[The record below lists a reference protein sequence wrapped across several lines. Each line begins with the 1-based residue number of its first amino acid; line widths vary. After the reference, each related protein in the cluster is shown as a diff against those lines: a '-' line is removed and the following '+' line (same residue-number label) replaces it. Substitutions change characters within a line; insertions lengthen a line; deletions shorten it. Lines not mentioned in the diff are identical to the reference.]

1 MYFFVFFPSA
11 LEGVIREF
19 REVDEYRIEVRRQK
33 EMDELFISIEID
45 KDGKTCETVRREIF
59 DEIKRKFNVRSEIS
73 VVSAGSL
80 PRFELKARRFFRVKE

>member
-19 REVDEYRIEVRRQK
+19 REVDEYRIE
-33 EMDELFISIEID
+33 
-45 KDGKTCETVRREIF
+45 VRREIF

-80 PRFELKARRFFRVKE
+80 PRFELKARRFFRVKD

>member
-1 MYFFVFFPSA
+1 VYFFVFFPSA

-19 REVDEYRIEVRRQK
+19 REVV
-33 EMDELFISIEID
+33 ELFISIEID